1 MTAVSGEP
9 APVGSRSY
17 ADRRA
22 WLTEYFDRT
31 AATAWAKLTSDDKV
45 SGIRATVRAGRAEM
59 LATLAGWLPADL
71 TGARVL
77 DAGCGTGLLA
87 VDLANR
93 GADVVAIDLSPT
105 LVGLAAERAAGRFSG
120 GTIDWRA
127 GDMLD
132 PALGDFD
139 YVVAMDSLIH
149 YQPWDMVH
157 AYAALAPRTR
167 RALLVTHAP
176 WTPVLGTLQAVG
188 RLFPQSDRAPR
199 IVPVHAGLLRVAVTT
214 DRRLAGWGLGRTR
227 RVSRGFYKSQALE
240 LVRGAGAGG

>member
-1 MTAVSGEP
+1 MTAVTGEP
-9 APVGSRSY
+9 APVASRSY

-31 AATAWAKLTSDDKV
+31 AATAWAKLTSDEKV

-59 LATLAGWLPADL
+59 LGTLAGWLPADL
-71 TGARVL
+71 TGRRVL

-87 VDLANR
+87 VELANR
-93 GADVVAIDLSPT
+93 GAEVVAIDLSPT
-105 LVGLAAERAAGRFSG
+105 LVGLAAERAEGRFSR

-132 PALGDFD
+132 PALGTFD
-139 YVVAMDSLIH
+139 HVVAMDSLIH
-149 YQPWDMVH
+149 YQPWDMVN
-157 AYAALAPRTR
+157 AYAVLAARTR
-167 RALLVTHAP
+167 GTILVTHAP
-176 WTPVLGTLQAVG
+176 WTPVLGSLQAIG

-199 IVPVHAGLLRVAVTT
+199 IVPVHAGLLRVAVTK
-214 DRRLAGWGLGRTR
+214 DPRLSGWGLGRTR

-240 LVRGAGAGG
+240 LVRRAGGAA